1 MMMSSSCVGGCL
13 DAQDP
18 VKVSFVRLYKWPEAD
33 AEFLRN
39 SSMEDEKT
47 SSETTG
53 RRRRSAFNT
62 EAYVYHESF
71 ASRQRY
77 LRSYTF
83 SKKETFMEKTKRW
96 YLKEKQKVVLV
107 IKSSTKS
114 KNYKLSHGSINGS
127 CNSFLG
133 GVFNV
138 LLSCVATLD
147 VRDDHDE

>member
-1 MMMSSSCVGGCL
+1 MMMISSSCVGGCL

-39 SSMEDEKT
+39 LSMKYEKT

-53 RRRRSAFNT
+53 LRRHSPFNT
-62 EAYVYHESF
+62 SGAYVYHESF

-83 SKKETFMEKTKRW
+83 SKKETLTEKTKRW
-96 YLKEKQKVVLV
+96 LKEKQKAVLV
-107 IKSSTKS
+107 KSTKC
-114 KNYKLSHGSINGS
+114 KNKLSHGSINGS

-138 LLSCVATLD
+138 LLFCVATLD
-147 VRDDHDE
+147 VGDDHDQ